1 MLKEIA
7 KGESS
12 NPYTPNTCEH
22 AVYHTIAY
30 RFTLRDYIKISN
42 VAQHCVWKRLKDG
55 KQKPYSKKTIGQALI
70 NLMNDGYLKFE
81 SKTTANEHLYIQ
93 KCQVKE

>member
-1 MLKEIA
+1 MLKEIS
-7 KGESS
+7 KGDHH

-30 RFTLRDYIKISN
+30 RLTLRDYIKISS
-42 VAQHCVWKRLKDG
+42 VANRCLWKYLKDG
-55 KQKPYSKKTIGQALI
+55 KNKPYSKKTIGAALI
-70 NLMNDGYLKFE
+70 NLMNDGYLKFD

-93 KCQVKE
+93 KGQVKE